1 MRGRPVKIGW
11 LSSGRDPAARTLL
24 SEVVRRARRDA
35 IELDI
40 GVVFCDRERGEDPE
54 SDAFLD
60 LVADLGLPSAVLSSA
75 ASWQAWRARH
85 DRDDRRFAN
94 RAALRE
100 AWREAFHDEV
110 GRLLDPYRLDLLVLA
125 GYMLI
130 MSPDLCARFAT
141 LNLHPALP
149 SGPQGTWQQVIWQLL
164 ADEADETGAM
174 VHLATAELD
183 RGPVVAYCSF
193 PIVGLRWD
201 RLWHAFRRQRDAL
214 GLEALAATQ
223 GERQPLFAEIRRQG
237 ERREIPLLYHAVRE
251 FAEEH
256 LVVRAGEVVGV
267 TVQPPLALHARRRSR
282 ADGRRAR
289 RRRRRRRACRGRL
302 MTSPPRLFVTDCEG
316 PLTRNDNAMEVTAA
330 FVPDGAELFARLSRY
345 DDFLADVVHKPGYN
359 AGDTLRLIVPFLL
372 AYGVGDRDVEEYS
385 ADTVLV
391 VPGARDLLRDVSAA
405 LPSYII
411 STSYSPYVR
420 ALCRGT
426 GFPFA
431 QCRCTKLELDA
442 WHLNGDE
449 AGWLRDR
456 AEAILAQPVIE
467 LPEAARSAADLSA
480 ADRAAVASSTA
491 CSGSRWAPRAGAART
506 SSPPCVQWAAASSS
520 ARCARSRP
528 AGAPPWPT

>member
-193 PIVGLRWD
+193 PIVGLRWTASGMPSAGSATHSVSK
-201 RLWHAFRRQRDAL
+201 LWRRPKAS
-214 GLEALAATQ
+214 A
-223 GERQPLFAEIRRQG
+223 
-237 ERREIPLLYHAVRE
+237 
-251 FAEEH
+251 
-256 LVVRAGEVVGV
+256 
-267 TVQPPLALHARRRSR
+267 SR
-282 ADGRRAR
+282 
-289 RRRRRRRACRGRL
+289 CL
-302 MTSPPRLFVTDCEG
+302 P
-316 PLTRNDNAMEVTAA
+316 
-330 FVPDGAELFARLSRY
+330 
-345 DDFLADVVHKPGYN
+345 K
-359 AGDTLRLIVPFLL
+359 
-372 AYGVGDRDVEEYS
+372 
-385 ADTVLV
+385 
-391 VPGARDLLRDVSAA
+391 SAA
-405 LPSYII
+405 RVS
-411 STSYSPYVR
+411 
-420 ALCRGT
+420 
-426 GFPFA
+426 
-431 QCRCTKLELDA
+431 D
-442 WHLNGDE
+442 
-449 AGWLRDR
+449 
-456 AEAILAQPVIE
+456 
-467 LPEAARSAADLSA
+467 
-480 ADRAAVASSTA
+480 
-491 CSGSRWAPRAGAART
+491 
-506 SSPPCVQWAAASSS
+506 
-520 ARCARSRP
+520 ARSRCCTTQSGSSPKSTSWSAP
-528 AGAPPWPT
+528 ARSSG